1 MSHFDLITPGWTR
14 SHLEKETT
22 RVFDIC
28 DGCRRCFN
36 LCPSFFTLIDRL
48 DEYESDSSKFSGQDF
63 TKIEQECYYCKL
75 CFNHCPYSPPHEYH
89 LDFPRLMAAWK
100 KQRAHD
106 GGITVRDKLL
116 VQTDLVGKMGS
127 RTARL
132 TNWALRTPWVR
143 SLIQKIFGVH
153 RERDI
158 LPFHSETFSQ
168 WWSKRHSSSTSQGQT
183 RKVALFPSCLVT
195 YQIPDIGKAAVQV
208 LEKNGIEVIVPSGQQ
223 CCGMPR
229 FDLGDT
235 DGMKQAA
242 EHHLQL
248 FGPYLSQGYDIVIPA
263 PSCSLM
269 FKREYPY
276 LSNTPEMKQLAER
289 TFDVCEYLMRLKRE
303 DRLTLEFPNNPGK
316 VAYQIP
322 CHLRDQNIGFKSKD
336 LMELTGARVHL
347 IEKCSG
353 HDGAWSAKT
362 EFFDLSMK
370 IAKKA
375 VRDIED
381 GEFQVVASDCPLSAL
396 QLDQALGTQAPQAA
410 LHPIQVVRNA
420 YGLSSS

>member
-1 MSHFDLITPGWTR
+1 MPSFDLITPGWTR

-36 LCPSFFTLIDRL
+36 LCPSFTTLIDRL
-48 DEYESDSSKFSGQDF
+48 DDYESDLSKFTGQDF

-75 CFNHCPYSPPHEYH
+75 CFNHCPYSPPHQYD
-89 LDFPRLMAAWK
+89 LDFPRLMVAWK
-100 KQRAHD
+100 KQRAND
-106 GGITVRDKLL
+106 GGMTVRDTLL
-116 VQTDLVGKMGS
+116 VQTDTMGKMGS
-127 RTARL
+127 FTAPL

-143 SLIQKIFGVH
+143 TFLEKILGIH
-153 RERDI
+153 RKRNI
-158 LPFHSETFSQ
+158 LPFQSETFTQ
-168 WWSKRHSSSTSQGQT
+168 WWSKKPFPFNRKSPTG
-183 RKVALFPSCLVT
+183 KVALFPSCLVT

-208 LEKNGIEVIVPSGQQ
+208 LEKNGIEVVFPSGQE

-235 DGMKQAA
+235 DGMTKVA
-242 EHHLQL
+242 EHHLAL
-248 FGPYLSQGYDIVIPA
+248 FRPYLEQGYDLVIPA

-276 LSNTPEMKQLAER
+276 LNNTPDMKQLAEH
-289 TFDVCEYLMRLKRE
+289 TYDLCEYLMRLKR
-303 DRLTLEFPNNPGK
+303 DNHLSLDFSHNPGK

-336 LMELTGARVHL
+336 LMELTGAQVHL
-347 IEKCSG
+347 VEKCSG

-381 GEFQVVASDCPLSAL
+381 GGFDVVASDCPLSGL
-396 QLDQALGTQAPQAA
+396 QLDQALGSQKARPT

-420 YGLSSS
+420 YGLPT